1 MKVKK
6 SKVLIILIITTIVI
20 INPNSFYCNAY
31 YVKNKIIINSQEA
44 EIKNKLYNSKKVA
57 YITIDDGPSKY
68 TDDILEILDKHKVK
82 GTFFLI
88 DRNMN
93 IYPDK
98 VKKIVESGNVVG
110 LHSVSHD
117 IHKLYKTSIS
127 AKEEFD
133 INNQTFY
140 KITGKYSNL
149 VRLPYGSKPYACK
162 ETYNNLVSAGYKV
175 WDWNIDTED
184 WKSSSSEIVENTI
197 TYSKNKNEIIVLIH
211 EKKQTVEALDSLI
224 SYLIKEGYDIIPIN
238 EDQNPKNFWL
248 KNLYK

>member
-6 SKVLIILIITTIVI
+6 SKVLIILIITTIVL

-98 VKKIVESGNVVG
+98 VKK
-110 LHSVSHD
+110 
-117 IHKLYKTSIS
+117 
-127 AKEEFD
+127 
-133 INNQTFY
+133 
-140 KITGKYSNL
+140 
-149 VRLPYGSKPYACK
+149 
-162 ETYNNLVSAGYKV
+162 
-175 WDWNIDTED
+175 
-184 WKSSSSEIVENTI
+184 
-197 TYSKNKNEIIVLIH
+197 
-211 EKKQTVEALDSLI
+211 
-224 SYLIKEGYDIIPIN
+224 
-238 EDQNPKNFWL
+238 
-248 KNLYK
+248 